1 MAYLLQ
7 TGDQNQQLAIDCST
21 WIYGAGRT
29 FKSVLEEGVCIHLA
43 ESSNILSELPTR
55 PYCLD
60 PLLPPKEP
68 SQRQKWRNGLGFGS
82 ADFTF
87 CLDCVLTVR
96 SHFPGDDQNERS
108 HSSRVCRPSIAMLG
122 TQKLPDYKII
132 EYYIYPFQ
140 PQNGCSSSISD
151 STSRSGGTAPSLH
164 NGKYAFGFCTGNGC
178 Q

>member
-1 MAYLLQ
+1 MGLVARSSRSLKREFVYVLQ
-7 TGDQNQQLAIDCST
+7 NPPIIL
-21 WIYGAGRT
+21 
-29 FKSVLEEGVCIHLA
+29 
-43 ESSNILSELPTR
+43 LSELPTR

-60 PLLPPKEP
+60 TLLPPKEP
-68 SQRQKWRNGLGFGS
+68 SQRQKKWRNGLGFGR
-82 ADFTF
+82 DFTF

-140 PQNGCSSSISD
+140 PQNGCSSSMSD
-151 STSRSGGTAPSLH
+151 STSRSGTAPSLH
-164 NGKYAFGFCTGNGC
+164 YGKYAFGFCTGNGC